1 MAQSVSHHTS
11 SLKGMAT
18 ISAAEN
24 PVSLAT
30 RLASA
35 FNVVASNAV
44 VLDQTKITGLQAH
57 VVDQLERHQVRLR
70 GLGQ

>member
-11 SLKGMAT
+11 SLNGMAM

-30 RLASA
+30 RLARV

-44 VLDQTKITGLQAH
+44 VLDQTKIAALQTH
-57 VVDQLERHQVRLR
+57 IVDQFERHQICLW

>member
-1 MAQSVSHHTS
+1 MSHHTS
-11 SLKGMAT
+11 SLKGMST

-35 FNVVASNAV
+35 FNVLASNAV
-44 VLDQTKITGLQAH
+44 VLDQTKIARLQTH
-57 VVDQLERHQVRLR
+57 VVDQLERHQIRLR
-70 GLGQ
+70 RLGQ